1 VVCAYQ
7 FGSRVWQTADATS
20 GRPPHSLEAICQ
32 FCIELMTR
40 TIMRTDWDYRLV
52 IDGWQGPEHL
62 DDRCP
67 FIDAWY

>member
-1 VVCAYQ
+1 V
-7 FGSRVWQTADATS
+7 G
-20 GRPPHSLEAICQ
+20 P
-32 FCIELMTR
+32 
-40 TIMRTDWDYRLV
+40 TITDWDYRLV

>member
-1 VVCAYQ
+1 MPPQV
-7 FGSRVWQTADATS
+7 GHLTAS
-20 GRPPHSLEAICQ
+20 KPYICQ
-32 FCIELMTR
+32 FCIELTTQPTMP
-40 TIMRTDWDYRLV
+40 TDWDYRLV